1 MDSTTTDTAAPE
13 GATTSAGDPSAGNAA
28 ADRVEL
34 AVSGMTCASCAARI
48 EKKLNRM
55 DGVTA
60 TVNYATEK
68 AKVSYEGDVEVADLI
83 ATVVK
88 TGYTARPIARPTP
101 PPAPAPHTPREPTG
115 TPGAT
120 ASAAP
125 APLDTTPSAASTAST
140 SPIPAAEGRS
150 GLPGDDAGDT
160 AGDEAAGRLAEIRQ
174 RLIVSAVLTVPV
186 VLLSMIPSLQ
196 FDNWQWL
203 SLTLAA
209 PVVVWGALPFH
220 RATWTNLRHGA
231 ATMDTL
237 VSVGTL
243 AAFTWSLWA
252 LFLGDAGMPGMR
264 HGFDL
269 TVGRGEASSAL
280 YLEVAAGVVTF
291 ILLGRYLEARS
302 KRRAGA
308 ALRALLQMGAR
319 DVAVLRDG
327 VEVRVPVSTLA
338 VGDRFVVRPGEKIA
352 TDGRVIEGV
361 SAVDASMLTGESVPV
376 DVAAGDEVTG
386 ATVNTAG
393 RLVVEATRVGSGTQ
407 LARMARAVED
417 AQNGKAQ
424 VQRLADRIS
433 GVFVPVVLVIAV
445 STLLVWLGVSGDVT
459 AAFTAAVAVLIIA
472 CPCALG
478 LATPTALMVGTG
490 RGAQLGILIKGP
502 EVLESTRR
510 VDTIVLDKTGTVT
523 TGRMELKDV
532 HAAPGVEERALLR
545 LAGAL
550 EHASEHPVA
559 RALAE
564 GAEAAAGPLPP
575 VEGFENVAGLGVRG
589 TVEGHTVTVGR
600 ERLLTDAGIA
610 PLPKLAEAKAA
621 AEAAGRTAVLVAWA
635 APGEETASVRGVLTV
650 ADTVKESSAE
660 AITRLRRLG
669 LAPILLTGDN
679 RAVAESVA
687 REVGIDPERDQVI
700 AEVLPEDK
708 ADVVRRLQSEGRAV
722 AMVGDGV
729 NDAAALATADLG
741 LAMGTGTDA
750 AIEAGDLTL
759 VRGDLLVAADAIR
772 LSRRTLAII
781 KGNLFWA
788 FGYNVAAL
796 PLAAAGLLNPMI
808 AGAAMAFSSVF
819 VVTNSLRLKSFT

>member
-1 MDSTTTDTAAPE
+1 MSSGTVHE
-13 GATTSAGDPSAGNAA
+13 GPITE
-28 ADRVEL
+28 VEL
-34 AVSGMTCASCAARI
+34 TIGGMTCASCAARV

-55 DGVTA
+55 DGVSA

-68 AKVSYEGDVEVADLI
+68 ARVSYGAGVEVADLI
-83 ATVVK
+83 ATVVR
-88 TGYTARPIARPTP
+88 TGYTAEEPP
-101 PPAPAPHTPREPTG
+101 PPAPAPGPADGPDPRAGSEADP
-115 TPGAT
+115 AL
-120 ASAAP
+120 AA
-125 APLDTTPSAASTAST
+125 L
-140 SPIPAAEGRS
+140 
-150 GLPGDDAGDT
+150 
-160 AGDEAAGRLAEIRQ
+160 RQ
-174 RLIVSAVLTVPV
+174 RLLVSAALALPV
-186 VLLSMIPSLQ
+186 VLLSMVPALQ

-203 SLTLAA
+203 CLTLAS

-220 RATWTNLRHGA
+220 RAAWTNARHGA

-243 AAFTWSLWA
+243 ASYVWSLWA
-252 LFLGDAGMPGMR
+252 LFFGHAGMTGMR

-269 TVGRGEASSAL
+269 TVTRTDGSSAL

-302 KRRAGA
+302 KRKAGA
-308 ALRALLQMGAR
+308 ALRALLELGAK

-327 VEVRVPVSTLA
+327 REVRIPVGDLA
-338 VGDRFVVRPGEKIA
+338 AGDRFVVRPGEKIA
-352 TDGRVIEGV
+352 TDGRVVEGS

-376 DVAAGDEVTG
+376 EVAVGDPVTG
-386 ATVNTAG
+386 ATVNASG
-393 RLVVEATRVGSGTQ
+393 RLVVEATRVGADTQ
-407 LARMARAVED
+407 LARMAEMVEE
-417 AQNGKAQ
+417 AQNGKAE

-433 GVFVPVVLVIAV
+433 GVFVPVVL
-445 STLLVWLGVSGDVT
+445 LLALGTWVAWLLITDDAG

-502 EVLESTRR
+502 EVLESTRA
-510 VDTIVLDKTGTVT
+510 VDTVVLDKTGTVT
-523 TGRMELKDV
+523 TGRMALSGV
-532 HAAPGVEERALLR
+532 HPANGVDEKELLR

-550 EHASEHPVA
+550 EHASEHPIA
-559 RALAE
+559 RAVAAAAADAAGAE
-564 GAEAAAGPLPP
+564 GGLPVP
-575 VEGFENVAGLGVRG
+575 ESFDSLAGLGVQG
-589 TVEGHTVTVGR
+589 VVEGRSVLVGR
-600 ERLLTDAGIA
+600 ERLLAERGITLPDGLAGA
-610 PLPKLAEAKAA
+610 RAA
-621 AEAAGRTAVLVAWA
+621 AEASGSTAVLVAWD
-635 APGEETASVRGVLTV
+635 GEARGLLTV
-650 ADTVKESSAE
+650 ADAVKPTSAE
-660 AITRLRRLG
+660 AVARLRALG
-669 LAPILLTGDN
+669 LTPVLLTGDN

-687 REVGIDPERDQVI
+687 REVGIDEVI
-700 AEVLPEDK
+700 AEVLPQDK
-708 ADVVRRLQSEGRAV
+708 VEVVRRLQAEGRTV

-729 NDAAALATADLG
+729 NDAAALARADLG

-759 VRGDLLVAADAIR
+759 VRGDLRAAADAIR
-772 LSRRTLAII
+772 LSRRTLATI

-819 VVTNSLRLKSFT
+819 VVTNSLRLRSFR